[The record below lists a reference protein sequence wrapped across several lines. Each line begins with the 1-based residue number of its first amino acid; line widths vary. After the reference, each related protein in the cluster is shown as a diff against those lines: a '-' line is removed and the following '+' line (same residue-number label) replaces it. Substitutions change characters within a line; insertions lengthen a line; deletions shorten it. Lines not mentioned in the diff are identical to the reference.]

1 APAPVA
7 ATAYIAPVAAAPLTY
22 HRAADKEE
30 IERDR
35 FREANLISPGR
46 DIYAP
51 IIILIIGFF
60 GLMGWA
66 SYQTEGSTFV
76 MILVSAIWGLTT
88 VVKTAIL
95 IGMAFVYAPQL
106 GIGFGDVKTA
116 ILKFAAIILF
126 SDALDAWLWVAMRA
140 GRGNV

>member
-1 APAPVA
+1 MSESVPRFPCPRCNKQHTWKSHLAGKRAKCACGATITIPAIAPGDAPDDLYDVVEASAPAPVA

-51 IIILIIGFF
+51 VIILIIGFF

-66 SYQTEGSTFV
+66 SHQTE
-76 MILVSAIWGLTT
+76 
-88 VVKTAIL
+88 
-95 IGMAFVYAPQL
+95 
-106 GIGFGDVKTA
+106 
-116 ILKFAAIILF
+116 
-126 SDALDAWLWVAMRA
+126 
-140 GRGNV
+140 